1 MSSDMRGELRRELAK
16 QEAQLAVEM
25 NLRMAMD
32 MRCGDEMLFV
42 ECVECIEVAFPR
54 ADMEET
60 REANESPMHPQSR
73 FRKLRERV
81 RGFFSRAG
89 KQKNKK
95 K

>member
-16 QEAQLAVEM
+16 KEAQLAVEM
-25 NLRMAMD
+25 NLRLAMD

-42 ECVECIEVAFPR
+42 ECVECIEAIFPR
-54 ADMEET
+54 TGIEKTHEED
-60 REANESPMHPQSR
+60 ESPKHPKSR

-81 RGFFSRAG
+81 RGLFSRAG
-89 KQKNKK
+89 KRRKK

>member
-1 MSSDMRGELRRELAK
+1 MSSNMRGELYQELVKQESELAV
-16 QEAQLAVEM
+16 AM
-25 NLRMAMD
+25 NLRLAMD

-54 ADMEET
+54 IGMEEA
-60 REANESPMHPQSR
+60 READKSSKRPQSR

-81 RGFFSRAG
+81 RGLFSRAG
-89 KQKNKK
+89 KRKNKK